1 MVFDYHTIVSL
12 TLIAGFLMAYGIGA
26 NDVANA
32 MATSVGAKA
41 LTMTQALC
49 VAAVFEFLGA
59 FLAGGE
65 VTKTIRKG
73 IVPETAFG
81 SGDILIL
88 AMLAALLSA
97 GLWLLVASWKGW
109 PVSTTHS
116 IVGAIVGVAIASA
129 GFSSVEWEK
138 VLEIMASW
146 IISPLLAGSLAF
158 ALGFFVRKQV
168 IESKDPL
175 AQAKRIVP
183 YLVFLTA
190 FMVAGVMFLK
200 GLKNVGLEISTAGS
214 LSIAFI
220 IAAISGFL
228 SKVKIAK
235 VKTDDG
241 DETKAVERVFIYL
254 MIVTACA
261 MAFAHGSNDVANAIG
276 PVAAILGVIASDGEI
291 SSTSVFSKS
300 WLAVGAVGI
309 VVGLLTL
316 GRQVMKRVG
325 EKITMLTPSRGFA
338 AELAA
343 AGTVVTASILGLP
356 ISTTHTLVGA
366 VIGVGLTTLSFKGVQ
381 WGSVKTIVA
390 SWLVTLPIGAGLA
403 AMIFLVLKA
412 IML

>member
-1 MVFDYHTIVSL
+1 MVFDYYTVGLL
-12 TLIAGFLMAYGIGA
+12 TLAAGFLMAYGIGA

-32 MATSVGAKA
+32 MATSVGSKA
-41 LTMTQALC
+41 LKMRQALLI
-49 VAAVFEFLGA
+49 AAVFEFTGA
-59 FLAGGE
+59 FFAGSS
-65 VTKTIRKG
+65 VTSTIRKG
-73 IVPETAFG
+73 IVPEAAFG

-97 GLWLLVASWKGW
+97 GLWLLVASWRGW

-129 GFSSVEWEK
+129 GVSSVEWNK
-138 VLEIMASW
+138 VVEIMMSW
-146 IISPLLAGSLAF
+146 VVSPLLAGSMAF
-158 ALGFFVRKQV
+158 ALGYFVRKR
-168 IESKDPL
+168 ILESNEPL
-175 AQAKRIVP
+175 VQAKRIVP

-200 GLKNVGLEISTAGS
+200 GLKHVGLEISLVGS
-214 LSIAFI
+214 LGIAFVF
-220 IAAISGFL
+220 AVISGLVSHF
-228 SKVKIAK
+228 KVAK
-235 VKTDDG
+235 VNADDG
-241 DETKAVERVFIYL
+241 DETKAVERVFVYL

-291 SSTSVFSKS
+291 GSESIVST
-300 WLAVGAVGI
+300 WALAVGALGI

-316 GRQVMKRVG
+316 GRHVMKRVG
-325 EKITMLTPSRGFA
+325 ESITKLTPSRGFA

-343 AGTVVTASILGLP
+343 ASTVVTASVMGLP

-366 VIGVGLTTLSFKGVQ
+366 VIGVGMTTLGVKGVT
-381 WGSVKTIVA
+381 WSSVTTIVA

-403 AMIFLVLKA
+403 ALIFLILKA